1 MQTQSVRIIYPSN
14 QVRETYF
21 ENRAGS
27 ITQISSIAYRAEATE
42 KQLGKL
48 TAH

>member
-1 MQTQSVRIIYPSN
+1 MHTQSVRIIYPNS